1 MIVLS
6 LLPLLLTLQLV
17 LATIG
22 RAGRADGLRL
32 HLLSAALWVAFGSLL
47 SAELLGCVGLLHA
60 GPVRALWLL
69 AVMGLGLGQRHVI
82 AAGWWLVWGHVSRR
96 WQQLSQGERAVGV
109 ALLGLVVLQLS
120 LAIAGSVSN
129 FDSQTYHLARVRHWL
144 QQGSLAHYA
153 TPEVRQLSL
162 SPGAEVLQLLVL
174 ALGGSDAL
182 VPAANAVVW
191 ALCGVAV
198 SVLAEALGARARWA
212 LIGTVVTLGSGV
224 IWLQGS
230 STQND
235 LWAGLW
241 LCVAAVQG
249 VQPLSRRTLLTGAA
263 ALGLALTTKGTILV
277 WGLPVGLVLG
287 VSALQAATA
296 RRLPVWALAV
306 AALLMLAPLI
316 GPIGRNL
323 IAFGSPTGPDFGL
336 PVLRP
341 SVMGTAGT
349 ALRYTA
355 GHFQFDWVAGALT
368 AGVDSTLGALGHSA
382 QDPATTWGPAF
393 AVGNFTANEDYAG
406 APWLVIAIV
415 LCAVAVRVWWRA
427 LSLRVG
433 LFALM
438 IAFGLFCA
446 LLKWQVWGLRLQVPL
461 LLLAGA
467 WAAAVASQC
476 PVRVR
481 RWVGAA
487 LVGLTALTLLRI
499 TLENPLKPPF
509 TRGERLSVWSA
520 SADAN
525 RFRIRPQ
532 LLDPYRAL
540 ADSVAQWAALH
551 APDRPVR
558 LGIRLSFDSWEYPL
572 WELLDARLPQ
582 GYRLEHLTV
591 APELRALRPTDAS
604 AVDLVL
610 LVDNAVGRC
619 TLQVVNR

>member
-6 LLPLLLTLQLV
+6 LLPLLLTAQLMLV
-17 LATIG
+17 TIG
-22 RAGRADGLRL
+22 RVGHADGLRL
-32 HLLSAALWVAFGSLL
+32 RLLSAALWVALGSLL
-47 SAELLGCVGLLHA
+47 CAELLGLMGVLHT
-60 GPVRALWLL
+60 GPVRALGL
-69 AVMGLGLGQRHVI
+69 VTVVGLGLGQRHAI
-82 AAGWWLVWGHVSRR
+82 TAGWQLVMGHLSRR
-96 WQQLSQGERAVGV
+96 WQGLDRSERAVAV
-109 ALLGLVVLQLS
+109 ALLGLVALQLS
-120 LAIAGSVSN
+120 LAIVGSVSN
-129 FDSQTYHLARVRHWL
+129 YDSQTYHLARVRHWL
-144 QQGSLAHYA
+144 QQGGLAHYA

-174 ALGGSDAL
+174 ALGGSDVL
-182 VPAANAVVW
+182 VPAANAIVW
-191 ALCGVAV
+191 VLCGVAV
-198 SVLAEALGARARWA
+198 SALAEALGARARWA

-241 LCVAAVQG
+241 LCVAAVHG
-249 VQPLSRRTLLTGAA
+249 VQPLSRRTLLTSAA
-263 ALGLALTTKGTILV
+263 ALGLALATKGTILV

-287 VSALQAATA
+287 VSALQAAAA

-306 AALLMLAPLI
+306 AALLLLAPLI
-316 GPIGRNL
+316 GPIGRNML
-323 IAFGSPTGPDFGL
+323 AFGSPTGPDFGL

-341 SVMGTAGT
+341 SAMGAAGT

-368 AGVDSTLGALGHSA
+368 AGVDWTLGALGHSA

-393 AVGNFTANEDYAG
+393 AVGNFSANEDYAG
-406 APWLVIAIV
+406 APWLVLASI
-415 LCAVAVRVWWRA
+415 LCGVTVRVWWRD
-427 LSLRVG
+427 LRLRVG
-433 LFALM
+433 LLMLMLAL
-438 IAFGLFCA
+438 GLFCA

-467 WAAAVASQC
+467 WAAAVVSQW
-476 PVRVR
+476 PTRAR
-481 RWVGAA
+481 RWASVA
-487 LVGLTALTLLRI
+487 LVGLTALTLLR
-499 TLENPLKPPF
+499 TTVENPLKPPF

-532 LLDPYRAL
+532 LLEPYRAL
-540 ADSVAQWAALH
+540 ADSVAQWAAQH
-551 APDRPVR
+551 APDRPVH
-558 LGIRLSFDSWEYPL
+558 LGMRVSFDSWEYPL
-572 WELLDARLPQ
+572 WVLLDARLPQ

-591 APELRALRPTDAS
+591 APKLRAPKPTDAS

-610 LVDNAVGRC
+610 TVDNAVGHC
-619 TLQVVNR
+619 ALEVVNR